1 MNTPVIP
8 QTQSRRDFLRA
19 GSASLASVAFTF
31 PNVLRGAQDKRKIKI
46 GLIGCGGR
54 GSGALINALTAD
66 PDTELWAMGDAF
78 LEPLEKAHSALQ
90 GKYQATP
97 GRVNAPSERRFVGL
111 DAYQRVLSS
120 GIDLVILA
128 TPGGFRPMM
137 LRAAVDAGKH
147 IFCEKPMA
155 VDPVGVHSVQES
167 VKIAKEKN
175 LAIRS
180 GFCMRFEPAYVAAMQ
195 RVHGGEIG
203 DVVSIY
209 STRMGGRLSRFSGER
224 LAGQSDLEWQMR
236 NWHHFT
242 WLSGDLILEISAHS
256 VDKIAWA
263 MGDEPPVKCV
273 GSGAYHQQKIGDIWD
288 QHDVT
293 YEWSNGVIAV
303 LKSRYE
309 NNCHNEGRDVIIG
322 TKGRCE
328 LSDAGGYSA
337 RITGANPWK
346 FEGPKTSMH
355 QIEHDTLFAEIR
367 AGRNPNDGVMMAQST
382 LMGVMG
388 RMSAYTGKQVT
399 WEKALASKLDT
410 MPKPL
415 SWEMKLETPVPA
427 LPGSTPLI

>member
-1 MNTPVIP
+1 MTPP
-8 QTQSRRDFLRA
+8 NLPLTHSRRDFIRA
-19 GSASLASVAFTF
+19 GAGAAAAATLTF
-31 PNVLRGAQDKRKIKI
+31 PAVLRGAPDTRKMKI

-54 GSGALINALTAD
+54 GSGALLNALSAD
-66 PDTELWAMGDAF
+66 ADTEFWAMGDAF
-78 LEPLEKAHSALQ
+78 PEPVERAYA
-90 GKYQATP
+90 GIEAKYRATP
-97 GRVNAPSERRFVGL
+97 GRVNVPKERQFVGL
-111 DAYQRVLSS
+111 DAYQKVLDS

-137 LRAAVDAGKH
+137 LRAAVEAGKH

-155 VDPVGVHSVQES
+155 VDPVGVVSVQES
-167 VKIAKEKN
+167 VRMAKAKN

-180 GFCMRFEPAYVAAMQ
+180 GFCMRYEPAYVEAMK
-195 RVHGGEIG
+195 RVHGGDIG
-203 DVVSIY
+203 DIVSIY
-209 STRMGGRLSRFSGER
+209 STRMNGRLSRFNGER
-224 LAGQSDLEWQMR
+224 LPNQSDLEWQMR

-242 WLSGDLILEISAHS
+242 WLSGDLILEISSHS

-263 MGDEPPVKCV
+263 LGTEPPVKCV
-273 GSGAYHQQKIGDIWD
+273 GSGAFHQQKIGDIWD

-309 NNCHNEGRDVIIG
+309 NNCHNEGRDLIIG

-328 LSDAGGYSA
+328 LSDSGGYSA
-337 RITGANPWK
+337 KITGANPWK
-346 FEGPKTSMH
+346 YAGPKKSMH

-367 AGRNPNDGVMMAQST
+367 AGQNPNDGVAMAQST
-382 LMGVMG
+382 LMGIMG
-388 RMSAYTGKQVT
+388 RMSAYTGKEVT

-410 MPKPL
+410 MPKTL
-415 SWEMKLETPVPA
+415 SWDMKLETPVPA